1 MKSYTKT
8 SLAMFLTVL
17 MVSHVASAAT
27 SFWNG
32 PSGLSG
38 TSQTVSDAFEVP
50 VMQQSSMHG
59 YTLTRAVT
67 SKMDMEFHGQ
77 VKMSRGISHQAN
89 SQTLW
94 SVNSRERCH

>member
-1 MKSYTKT
+1 MLPQRPLVSGMVPPVY
-8 SLAMFLTVL
+8 LAPHKRFQMRLRF
-17 MVSHVASAAT
+17 
-27 SFWNG
+27 
-32 PSGLSG
+32 
-38 TSQTVSDAFEVP
+38 Q